1 MGRRV
6 VAEWSGVTTPA
17 GVIADWTSLSR
28 MGSVAV
34 DPVRRQD
41 ILAELQDWA
50 RAELGDLD
58 QPETYRERYAIDC
71 VRLPQ

>member
-6 VAEWSGVTTPA
+6 VAEWSGAISPA
-17 GVIADWTSLSR
+17 EVIADWTSLSR

-34 DPVRRQD
+34 DPVRRQE

-71 VRLPQ
+71 VRLPR